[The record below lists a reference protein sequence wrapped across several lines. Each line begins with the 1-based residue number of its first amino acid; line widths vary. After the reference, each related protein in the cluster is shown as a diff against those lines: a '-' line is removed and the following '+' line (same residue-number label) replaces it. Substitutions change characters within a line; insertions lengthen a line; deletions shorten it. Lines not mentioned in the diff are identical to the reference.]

1 MAVLAPVIGLTGGI
15 GSGKSAVA
23 EVFAA
28 HGAVIVDT
36 DAIAHT
42 MTGPSGAA
50 MAAVATAFG
59 SAVLTPA
66 GALDRAAM
74 RELAFADPAA
84 RARLEGILHPA
95 IRAESARQVAQA
107 QADPV
112 VPYVILA
119 VPLLVESGAYTRGN
133 GRVDRVCV
141 VDCAEETQ
149 ILRVMGRSG
158 LSREQVLGIMSAQAT
173 RAQRLVVA
181 DDVIDNNGTL
191 AALQAQVAVLD
202 LRYRRISGGNSP
214 NAQ

>member
-1 MAVLAPVIGLTGGI
+1 MIFF
-15 GSGKSAVA
+15 S
-23 EVFAA
+23 
-28 HGAVIVDT
+28 
-36 DAIAHT
+36 
-42 MTGPSGAA
+42 
-50 MAAVATAFG
+50 
-59 SAVLTPA
+59 
-66 GALDRAAM
+66 RA
-74 RELAFADPAA
+74 ADPAA

-173 RAQRLVVA
+173 RAQRLAVA

-202 LRYRRISGGNSP
+202 VRYRRISGGNSP